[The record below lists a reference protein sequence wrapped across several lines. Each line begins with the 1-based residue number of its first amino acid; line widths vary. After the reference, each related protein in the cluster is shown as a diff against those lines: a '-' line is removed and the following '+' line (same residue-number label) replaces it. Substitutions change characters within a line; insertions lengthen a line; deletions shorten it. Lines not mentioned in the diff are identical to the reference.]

1 MELVGTKIRL
11 RPFAVDDL
19 SKMAFWNKDEE
30 LQVYVDCDLPG
41 NRDELEIWYHDN
53 IPDRYYRIFAIET
66 LKGQLI
72 GDLELD
78 HICWIKREA
87 ELRIRIGEKGY
98 WGQGIGAEALRLILE
113 HVFTVR
119 QFRRVYLRVYH
130 FNERAIR
137 CYSKLGFRPI
147 GRLHRNTGNWKDI
160 ILMELSNREYQRG
173 LRSLAG

>member
-11 RPFAVDDL
+11 RPFAFDDL
-19 SKMAFWNKDEE
+19 SQMALWNKDEE
-30 LQVYVDCDLPG
+30 LQTYVDCDLPG
-41 NRDELEIWYHDN
+41 NRDELEIWYRNN

-78 HICWIKREA
+78 HICWIRREA

-113 HVFTVR
+113 YIFTVR
-119 QFRRVYLRVYH
+119 RFHRIYLRVYH

-137 CYSKLGFRPI
+137 CYSKLGFRPV
-147 GRLHRNTGNWKDI
+147 GRLHRNTDNWKDI
-160 ILMELSNREYQRG
+160 ILMELSSREYRRG
-173 LRSLAG
+173 LHSLAG